1 MKDIKNFI
9 MENAQ
14 QQAYNVDKFI
24 SGHTYI
30 VYDGTSYQYVDAD
43 TCVDMCKKDEDCD
56 PVAGP
61 FAKIDDA
68 MELCEYLNDYVDNGD
83 GSMSKVPERW
93 KKTVMKIIDR
103 PEYKKRSTMKVVKSM
118 TK

>member
-1 MKDIKNFI
+1 MKSIKNFI
-9 MENAQ
+9 LEGANSS
-14 QQAYNVDKFI
+14 YNVSKFI

-43 TCVDMCKKDEDCD
+43 TCVDMCKDDEDCD

-68 MELCEYLNDYVDNGD
+68 MELCEYLNDYADNGD
-83 GSMSKVPERW
+83 SALSKVPARW
-93 KKTVMKIIDR
+93 KTTVNKIVNR
-103 PEYKKRSTMKVVKSM
+103 PEYSCRSKMKVVKSM
-118 TK
+118 VK